1 MNNAIRRKNKI
12 VYLKNKIWDIVDD
25 HRKHFKAYPM
35 EVEVN
40 GKVYDF
46 DAYWAILDSKQE
58 IEVVLSASFLLD
70 LLEAS
75 GFRFKHLDHD
85 ALDDAEYLLEELA
98 DHISSINEMEAKR

>member
-1 MNNAIRRKNKI
+1 MSNSSLPMNKI
-12 VYLKNKIWDIVDD
+12 KNKIWDFVDD
-25 HRKHFKAYPM
+25 HRKHFNAYPV
-35 EVEVN
+35 EVEVD
-40 GKVYDF
+40 GKVYDYA
-46 DAYWAILDSKQE
+46 AYWAILDSKEE

-75 GFRFKHLDHD
+75 GFRFKHLDHY

>member
-12 VYLKNKIWDIVDD
+12 KNKIWDFVDD
-25 HRKHFKAYPM
+25 HRKHFNAYPV
-35 EVEVN
+35 EVEVD
-40 GKVYDF
+40 GKVYDYA
-46 DAYWAILDSKQE
+46 AYWAILDSKEE
-58 IEVVLSASFLLD
+58 IEVVLSASFLLA

-75 GFRFKHLDHD
+75 GFRFKPLDHD